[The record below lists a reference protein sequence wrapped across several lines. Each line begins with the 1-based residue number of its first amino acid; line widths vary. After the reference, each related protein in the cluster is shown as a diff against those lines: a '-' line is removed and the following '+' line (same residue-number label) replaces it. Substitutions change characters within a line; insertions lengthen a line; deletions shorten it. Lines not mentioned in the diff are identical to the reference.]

1 MYMSSVPYN
10 RFDCTCTME
19 CTVALSPLPPFQ
31 PMSGRPEPDTQK
43 QTKPVSNGIKP
54 SVLDLSEPVKPVF
67 APVFLANSSQPC
79 QCSACVGAMAANIT
93 EVRDSILIS
102 ERCPV
107 YHFGVLIRVSLYPY
121 GNGVCV

>member
-1 MYMSSVPYN
+1 M
-10 RFDCTCTME
+10 C
-19 CTVALSPLPPFQ
+19 PLVISLQ
-31 PMSGRPEPDTQK
+31 PRLELDTDRDDK

-93 EVRDSILIS
+93 EVTTA
-102 ERCPV
+102 
-107 YHFGVLIRVSLYPY
+107 F
-121 GNGVCV
+121 VCGLQCLEH